1 MVSESPFFKGRCP
14 EDRGILFLAVQPSTW
29 GLDRQV
35 PLKDKN
41 MRKVIFANGEYY
53 HIYNRGVDKREVFLD
68 DFDYARFIKS
78 MWEFNTIDP
87 IGSLYELNFRHK
99 DLGVGPP
106 IGGPT
111 PKSELVQIIAYCLN
125 PNHYHM
131 ILKQVSENG
140 ISEFMK
146 RIGGG
151 YTTYFNKKYDRSGAL
166 FQGRF
171 KSIHIDTNEYLLH
184 LSVYVNKNNFIH
196 GYKNSGT
203 KSPIGDLVP
212 EFWQY
217 SSYLDYIGKRDG
229 KLCNKEVILGQFKNN
244 QGSTS
249 GSFEIEPFDNYRDF
263 MQKTALYF
271 KDKKEM
277 EKYLL
282 E

>member
-1 MVSESPFFKGRCP
+1 
-14 EDRGILFLAVQPSTW
+14 
-29 GLDRQV
+29 
-35 PLKDKN
+35 
-41 MRKVIFANGEYY
+41 MRKTIFANGEYY
-53 HIYNRGVDKREVFLD
+53 HIYNRGVDKREVFLND
-68 DFDYARFIKS
+68 DDYIRFIKS
-78 MWEFNTIDP
+78 IKEYNDTKTYGRFQNR
-87 IGSLYELNFRHK
+87 GSTSGYFEVEPL
-99 DLGVGPP
+99 
-106 IGGPT
+106 I
-111 PKSELVQIIAYCLN
+111 ELVAYCLN
-125 PNHYHM
+125 PNHYHF
-131 ILKQVSENG
+131 ILKQLEEGGVSK
-140 ISEFMK
+140 FMQK
-146 RIGGG
+146 LSTS
-151 YTTYFNKKYDRSGAL
+151 YTMYFNKKYDRSGAL

-229 KLCNKEVILGQFKNN
+229 KLCNNEVILGQFKNN

-249 GSFEIEPFDNYRDF
+249 GSFEVEPFDNYRDF

>member
-1 MVSESPFFKGRCP
+1 MNRKCLKLGGPAP
-14 EDRGILFLAVQPSTW
+14 NW

-41 MRKVIFANGEYY
+41 MRKTIFANGEYY
-53 HIYNRGVDKREVFLD
+53 HIYNRGVDKREVFLND
-68 DFDYARFIKS
+68 DDYIRFIKS
-78 MWEFNTIDP
+78 IKEYNDTKAYGRFQNR
-87 IGSLYELNFRHK
+87 GSTSGSFEVEAL
-99 DLGVGPP
+99 
-106 IGGPT
+106 I
-111 PKSELVQIIAYCLN
+111 ELVAYCLN
-125 PNHYHM
+125 PNHYHF
-131 ILKQVSENG
+131 ILKQLEEGGVSK
-140 ISEFMK
+140 FMQK
-146 RIGGG
+146 LSTS
-151 YTTYFNKKYDRSGAL
+151 YTMYFNKKYDRSGAL

-196 GYKNSGT
+196 RYDSE
-203 KSPIGDLVP
+203 GD
-212 EFWQY
+212 WQY

-249 GSFEIEPFDNYRDF
+249 GSFEVEPFDNYWDF